1 MARERCTRD
10 SRYGDPPPPRQATSS
25 RLRWLAVKT
34 PNVRALATGSQEVA
48 LSAKLSENMPPA
60 RLWYLNPAYR
70 LYVWAAT
77 GHTQVHY

>member
-34 PNVRALATGSQEVA
+34 PNVRALATESNRLRKYPTAKSTPQWRDA
-48 LSAKLSENMPPA
+48 LSA
-60 RLWYLNPAYR
+60 
-70 LYVWAAT
+70 
-77 GHTQVHY
+77 